1 MNFMKHYVAT
11 ALMSVVLIF
20 AASGWTFADAQGKKE
35 EGWKEKMRSEKIAF
49 LTMEL
54 SLTPEEAQVFW
65 PVYNASW
72 ETRDKYHRQVINTY
86 RELEKAIE
94 EQKSVKELDELLTA
108 YLKALDGKEGLE
120 QELCEKFKQVLP
132 AEKVAKL
139 YVVEEKFR
147 REQINKLH
155 SPKGPAR

>member
-1 MNFMKHYVAT
+1 MKSVKFFFAIAVLCMAGMTGTVEAQERRNEDWKQKFM
-11 ALMSVVLIF
+11 
-20 AASGWTFADAQGKKE
+20 
-35 EGWKEKMRSEKIAF
+35 SEKIAF
-49 LTMEL
+49 LTSEMQI
-54 SLTPEEAQVFW
+54 TPEEAQVFW

-72 ETRDKYHRQVINTY
+72 ETRDKYHRQVISTY